1 MFNVEWIQ
9 NDRVVLTCE
18 VGCDR
23 LDLLSCRIYQA
34 VCDLVMAV
42 SFNEDRRIVD
52 LVLYEPLHLR
62 ISSSSDGSNY
72 CSASHHSD
80 LSPYAFST
88 GATADSFASF
98 LTAHLYHA
106 TILEY
111 DLGIDYWPIHALLN
125 NTCSSEPDMCLAL
138 FSDQM
143 YSVLNMGN
151 KWVEN
156 ADGKAV
162 FLTDMGFKFHID
174 FQGLTP
180 SNDLI
185 AALESP
191 LKYMRAFV
199 AIKGRC
205 STCRQEVSSKDVAY
219 CQKCRRKFSL
229 PYEVAH
235 QQLVSFD
242 IKSLRRSRL
251 AEKDILTAVNLSING
266 QGRLININ
274 DIPF

>member
-9 NDRVVLTCE
+9 NDRVVLTRE
-18 VGCDR
+18 VYCDPVYE
-23 LDLLSCRIYQA
+23 LSYLINQA

-42 SFNEDRRIVD
+42 SFNEDKRIVD

-62 ISSSSDGSNY
+62 INSSRNGSNY

-98 LTAHLYHA
+98 LTAHFYHA
-106 TILEY
+106 IVLEY
-111 DLGIDYWPIHALLN
+111 DLGIDYWPIHTLLN
-125 NTCSSEPDMCLAL
+125 NSCSSDPDTCLAL

-143 YSVLNMGN
+143 YSVLNMGY
-151 KWVEN
+151 KWIEN

-162 FLTDMGFKFHID
+162 FLTDMGFKFHKD
-174 FQGLTP
+174 FYGLTP

-199 AIKGRC
+199 AMEGRC
-205 STCRQEVSSKDVAY
+205 STCRQEISSKDVAY

-242 IKSLRRSRL
+242 IKSLRGSRL
-251 AEKDILTAVNLSING
+251 AEKEILTDVNLSIND
-266 QGRLININ
+266 QGRLINMN